1 MHFGTIKAYR
11 VQMMPVGKEP
21 MLEVGVRVD
30 GRDLSDARSV
40 YIANIYIERVMHSLS
55 SLFAVDSDEVERI
68 RKELEAGRT
77 VNVELQALPLQL
89 HQAGFLP
96 G

>member
-1 MHFGTIKAYR
+1 MHIETIKTYS

-30 GRDLSDARSV
+30 GRDLPETRSV
-40 YIANIYIERVMHSLS
+40 YIANIFIDRAMHSLS
-55 SLFAVDSDEVERI
+55 SLFGMDSDEVERI
-68 RKELEAGRT
+68 REELNAGRS
-77 VNVELQALPLQL
+77 VNVELQALPIQL
-89 HQAGFLP
+89 RQAGFLP

>member
-1 MHFGTIKAYR
+1 MHYETIKTYR

-30 GRDLSDARSV
+30 GRDLPEARSI
-40 YIANIYIERVMHSLS
+40 YIANIHIERVMHSLS
-55 SLFAVDSDEVERI
+55 SLFALDSDEVERI

-77 VNVELQALPLQL
+77 VNVELQSLPLQL
-89 HQAGFLP
+89 HQAGFLA